1 MTRPKVKQMD
11 PVFTKT
17 ESKADPKDIADPKV
31 SFSSKTSRN
40 KLPPKNAFYWML
52 LDKGKSLGY
61 RRGTNGEGSWCARV
75 FFPDGTTPQQE
86 TFAKADDLKEADDDK
101 VLTYS
106 QARKQA
112 EAWCDAKL
120 EAFKA
125 QSPSPDAKP
134 MKTVGDALRSH
145 LTVLESQ
152 SLAPDG
158 AARNRIEKT
167 IEEIGNID
175 LLKLTRQDLLD
186 WRQTLIETAPRVRA
200 KVGAEP
206 AYRKDFDPQDPEHR
220 RQRMASA
227 NRALTDIK
235 TALTTAMA
243 SNPALKSDLP
253 WRTLKA
259 FGKTKGTRNVVL
271 DRSEQVRFLNACT
284 PEFRPL
290 GYAGLLTGGRYG
302 ELRHA
307 RVKDVLLEDQVLR
320 VRGKTGERFAPLIDE
335 ALAVFASIVEDR
347 DPEEFLFLRA
357 NGLPWEKSLQQ
368 DPMEMARLAV
378 NPKLTFYGLRHT
390 TITTW
395 ILHGIEIPVIAKA
408 VGTSET
414 IIQDHY
420 AHLRAEWIG
429 KKINDKAPRIGA
441 PEEEIQAILAKLQTK
456 RGNRL
461 TTEESFTFTLRSLH
475 PRSYLGK
482 IRGGTEEAP
491 PPPDRPTKEQL
502 ATLVLQMSLCK
513 IAEQYH
519 VSETIIRKLCK
530 RFEIKTFPPGY
541 WAKVYA
547 HEGRAPKAGPSDP
560 PRPNTEESQAYSA
573 SKTPTTKLV
582 KS

>member
-1 MTRPKVKQMD
+1 MTRPQPRLME
-11 PVFTKT
+11 PILTKT
-17 ESKADPKDIADPKV
+17 IPKADSKDIADPKV
-31 SFSSKTSRN
+31 SLSSKTSRS
-40 KLPPKNAFYWML
+40 KLPPRNAFYWVP

-75 FFPDGTTPQQE
+75 FFPDGTTPKQE
-86 TFAKADDLKEADDDK
+86 TFAKADDLKDANDDT

-106 QARKQA
+106 QAKKRA

-120 EAFKA
+120 EEFKA
-125 QSPSPDAKP
+125 QAEAPTAQS
-134 MKTVGDALRSH
+134 MKTVADALRSH
-145 LTVLESQ
+145 LQVLEGQ
-152 SLAPDG
+152 STEIDG
-158 AARNRIEKT
+158 TARNRIEKT
-167 IEEIGNID
+167 IAEIGKIE
-175 LLKLTRQDLLD
+175 LLALTKQDLID
-186 WRQTLIETAPRVRA
+186 WRQTLIETAPRVRTKA
-200 KVGAEP
+200 GAEP
-206 AYRKDFDPQDPEHR
+206 AYRKDFDPQDPEHK

-235 TALTTAMA
+235 TALTAAMA

-253 WRTLKA
+253 WRTLRA
-259 FGKTKGTRNVVL
+259 FGKTKGARNVVL
-271 DRSEQVRFLNACT
+271 DRSEQIRFLNACT
-284 PEFRPL
+284 PEFRPM
-290 GYAGLLTGGRYG
+290 GYAGLLTGARYG

-307 RVKDVLLEDQVLR
+307 RVKDVRLEDQVIL
-320 VRGKTGERFAPLIDE
+320 VHGKTGERFAPLIDE
-335 ALAVFASIVEDR
+335 ALAAFACIIEDR

-368 DPMEMARLAV
+368 DPMETARLAV

-420 AHLRAEWIG
+420 AHLRDEWIG
-429 KKINDKAPRIGA
+429 KKINAKAPRIGA
-441 PEEEIQAILAKLQTK
+441 PEAEIQAILAKLQTK
-456 RGNRL
+456 RGARL

-482 IRGGTEEAP
+482 VRGGTEEPP

-502 ATLVLQMSLCK
+502 ASLVRQMSLCK

-547 HEGRAPKAGPSDP
+547 QQQRESKAEASEEAPA
-560 PRPNTEESQAYSA
+560 A
-573 SKTPTTKLV
+573 S
-582 KS
+582 